1 MARVRTVGYP
11 GAPVYRASL
20 SRINK
25 LVNKLIYHWR
35 IFFPRGS
42 RVPLRKSLTRP
53 GPINNGPKRGDEF
66 APRRIGS
73 LASLLRYNHSS
84 TVAINAIQ
92 GSATRS
98 LFAQF
103 VIFFVTVS
111 RSGEGIGM
119 WFVPRC
125 PIRVTKILE
134 SINEIIVQIEE
145 EELLVC
151 KIWLVISCK
160 SNIIIKVRYK
170 SFTDIL

>member
-1 MARVRTVGYP
+1 MARVCTVGYP
-11 GAPVYRASL
+11 GAPLAPVYRASL

-92 GSATRS
+92 ESATRS

-103 VIFFVTVS
+103 VIFLS
-111 RSGEGIGM
+111 LCRSGSELGCDLYRD
-119 WFVPRC
+119 V
-125 PIRVTKILE
+125 
-134 SINEIIVQIEE
+134 VQFASR
-145 EELLVC
+145 
-151 KIWLVISCK
+151 KFW
-160 SNIIIKVRYK
+160 KV
-170 SFTDIL
+170 

>member
-103 VIFFVTVS
+103 VIFFVTVPIW
-111 RSGEGIGM
+111 GGNWDVICTEM
-119 WFVPRC
+119 WSDSHHENFGKYKLNNC
-125 PIRVTKILE
+125 PNRRRR
-134 SINEIIVQIEE
+134 IISV
-145 EELLVC
+145 
-151 KIWLVISCK
+151 
-160 SNIIIKVRYK
+160 
-170 SFTDIL
+170 